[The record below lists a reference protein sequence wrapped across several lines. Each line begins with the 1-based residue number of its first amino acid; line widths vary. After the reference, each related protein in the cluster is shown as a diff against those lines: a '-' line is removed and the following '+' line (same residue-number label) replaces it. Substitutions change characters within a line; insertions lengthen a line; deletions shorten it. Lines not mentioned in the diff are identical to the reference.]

1 MGTEI
6 KIVSGYDQDYN
17 FNLKYI
23 EKLYKPILG
32 DSFYLYKYLTNGIK
46 LDYFDIKEIFGFLNI
61 DQNEFDKQRKILEAV
76 NLIETYLNKETNQII
91 FVINLP
97 LNEERFFK
105 NKLLM
110 TVLLKKTSDDYIQQ
124 IKEEFLNN
132 KTADISS
139 KFNEIT
145 TSFDEVFGDLILD
158 SQTQRNTI
166 KTNANINLRN
176 RIIPLNNTKFTN
188 IQSKITDPR
197 LVDNLYYKILNED
210 SVSFYSFL
218 MKSSG
223 KFIYNEATEKRITN
237 LVNDLN
243 KLGLENKVI
252 NLLFNYAF
260 SSNKKIYSIYVQ
272 KIAKSL
278 VEKDILD
285 FESVVEHLKD
295 AFKSKHRSEYGFE
308 QENSKAEYIKITSNI
323 IEENRENISAP
334 LTKKTKIDKQEYKL
348 YNF

>member
-17 FNLKYI
+17 FNLKHI

-46 LDYFDIKEIFGFLNI
+46 LNYFNIEEIFGFLNI
-61 DQNEFDKQRKILEAV
+61 NQTQFDEQRKLLEAV
-76 NLIETYLNKETNQII
+76 NLIETHLNKENNQLIFII
-91 FVINLP
+91 NIP
-97 LNEERFFK
+97 LNNERFFK

-110 TVLLKKTSDDYIQQ
+110 NVLLKKTSAEYVQK

-132 KTADISS
+132 KTADISA
-139 KFNEIT
+139 KFSEIT
-145 TSFDEVFGDLILD
+145 VSFDDIFGNLLLNNQNQKEV
-158 SQTQRNTI
+158 I
-166 KTNANINLRN
+166 KTDASINLRN

-197 LVDNLYYKILNED
+197 LVDNLYYKILND
-210 SVSFYSFL
+210 DAISFYSYL
-218 MKSSG
+218 IKSAG
-223 KFIYNEATEKRITN
+223 NIVYNEAVQKRITN
-237 LVNDLN
+237 LVVYLN
-243 KLGLENKVI
+243 KIGLENKVI

-260 SSNKKIYSIYVQ
+260 SSNKKIYDVYIK
-272 KIAKSL
+272 KIANNL
-278 VEKDILD
+278 VEKNIID
-285 FESVVEHLKD
+285 FESVEEHLKD

-308 QENSKAEYIKITSNI
+308 QETSKAQYIQITSNI
-323 IEENRENISAP
+323 TNKDIKIAEMPIP
-334 LTKKTKIDKQEYKL
+334 KKQQVKKQENKL